1 MVAARLHAS
10 IAQGCFRLATM
21 NRIFWECLGFLA
33 GLCEIFTPMRNRTA
47 RRPAK
52 PAHFFATT
60 TVFALTLL
68 IASVHFVFPASAQP
82 SAVRPP
88 ISQVQMEKLMRVID
102 KRGENVRL
110 NDRISAALGL
120 GEGLIIR
127 QATATDPVVHQS
139 YFFAAVPSTGQY
151 LVGTRQ
157 LLGGDIFLVDFELR
171 LVAGVSSGTEV
182 HKIPL
187 PEAGKKVQDILAKF
201 EAFLEMN

>member
-1 MVAARLHAS
+1 
-10 IAQGCFRLATM
+10 M
-21 NRIFWECLGFLA
+21 NRIFWECLGLLA
-33 GLCEIFTPMRNRTA
+33 GVCEIFIPMRNSTT

-52 PAHFFATT
+52 PAHLFATT
-60 TVFALTLL
+60 TVFALALL
-68 IASVHFVFPASAQP
+68 IASMHFVFPASAQP
-82 SAVRPP
+82 SAARPP
-88 ISQVQMEKLMRVID
+88 ISHVQMEKLMRVID

-120 GEGLIIR
+120 GDGLIIR

-139 YFFAAVPSTGQY
+139 YFFAAIPSTGQY

-157 LLGGDIFLVDFELR
+157 PIGGDIFLVDSELR

>member
-10 IAQGCFRLATM
+10 IAQGCFRLAAM
-21 NRIFWECLGFLA
+21 NRIFWEYLGLSA
-33 GLCEIFTPMRNRTA
+33 GLCEIFIPMRNSTT
-47 RRPAK
+47 RRSAK

-60 TVFALTLL
+60 TVFALALL
-68 IASVHFVFPASAQP
+68 IASMHFVFPASAQP
-82 SAVRPP
+82 SAARPP
-88 ISQVQMEKLMRVID
+88 ISHVQMEKLMRVID

-120 GEGLIIR
+120 GDGLIIR

-139 YFFAAVPSTGQY
+139 YFFAAIPSTGQY

-157 LLGGDIFLVDFELR
+157 PIGGDIFLVDSELR
-171 LVAGVSSGTEV
+171 LVAGVTSGTEV